1 MMQVFITFL
10 LFCLL
15 PLAQGKAY
23 LAQSNRYNAG
33 KDVSVLVSTVHPF
46 YNPGERYD
54 YDQLPWPCRSM
65 HGKAGAAEIGSKFVG
80 ERSRA
85 AHEYS
90 MKYLETVV
98 KKSLC
103 GKVTLAPSQI
113 KRFNYAI
120 KRQYEYQMFIDDLP
134 LWGKVGFMRQ
144 GMNSQIK
151 HYLITHR
158 DFHILYNKDRVIAC
172 NLTREFGRPVSLPI
186 IDKHM
191 NPEPP
196 SVQVDFTYSVKWSK
210 TKISFAD
217 RWSYN
222 LHANPTRHQIEAHW
236 LWVLNSSLLV
246 VLLTGLLSMILL
258 RTLKNDVARYLQL
271 DQIDQE
277 EAAEARLAG
286 TYDEIDDS
294 GWKRI
299 RFDVFRAPERTML
312 FSSVIGVGAQI
323 LMIMTFLMIL
333 AVVGYFYPGN
343 HGRLV
348 FASVMLY
355 ALTSYVAGYVAA
367 AKYKQLGEGD
377 WMLSCLL
384 TSTLFAVPFICVFAL
399 VNSVAIA
406 WRSTIAI
413 SGGTILACILLWAFV
428 TIPLTMY
435 GSYKGSQR
443 EVYDWPSKAKII
455 EKTIPT
461 DLPWYYHWFI
471 QILVSGFLPFM
482 AIYVE
487 VHTIF
492 AAVWGRQWYTL
503 FGILLLTFIILLIV
517 TAFVVV
523 LLCYF
528 QLTAEDH
535 KWWWPSVI
543 RGGSLGLFLEAYT
556 IFYWRYSSHMFGFLQ
571 ACMYFGYTL
580 VVSYGFSL
588 MLAAVGHWSCSWFI
602 HKIYSAIKAD

>member
-1 MMQVFITFL
+1 MIKVLLTFL
-10 LFCLL
+10 LFCFL

-23 LAQSNRYNAG
+23 LAQSNRYTPG
-33 KDVSVLVSTVHPF
+33 KEVSVLVSTVHPY

-54 YDQLPWPCRSM
+54 YDKLPWPCQSM
-65 HGKAGAAEIGSKFVG
+65 HGEAKATEIGSKFVG

-85 AHEYS
+85 AHEYGI
-90 MKYLETVV
+90 KYLQPVHG
-98 KKSLC
+98 KSLC
-103 GKVTLAPSQI
+103 GKVTLSPIEVQKFI
-113 KRFNYAI
+113 NAI
-120 KRQYEYQMFIDDLP
+120 DGHYEYQMLIDDLP
-134 LWGKVGFMRQ
+134 LWGQVGFTRP
-144 GMNSQIK
+144 GSK
-151 HYLITHR
+151 TGPLYYLISHR
-158 DFHILYNKDRVIAC
+158 EFHILYNQDRVIAC
-172 NLTREFGRPVSLPI
+172 NLTVDIGLPI
-186 IDKHM
+186 ALAEWNMENKAV
-191 NPEPP
+191 E
-196 SVQVDFTYSVKWSK
+196 VDFTYSVKWSK
-210 TKISFAD
+210 TKISFAN

-222 LHANPTRHQIEAHW
+222 LHANPTSHQIEAHW

-246 VLLTGLLSMILL
+246 LLLTGLLSMILL

-277 EAAEARLAG
+277 EAVEARLAG

-299 RFDVFRAPERTML
+299 RFDVFRAPSRPML
-312 FSSVIGVGAQI
+312 FSVVIGVGAQI

-343 HGRLV
+343 HGRMV

-355 ALTSYVAGYVAA
+355 AFTSYVAGYVAA
-367 AKYKQLGEGD
+367 SKYKQLGHDE
-377 WMLSCLL
+377 WMVSCLL
-384 TSTLFAVPFICVFAL
+384 TSTIFAVPFICVFSL

-406 WRSTIAI
+406 WRSSIAV

-443 EVYDWPSKAKII
+443 EVYEWPSKAKII
-455 EKTIPT
+455 AKDIPD
-461 DLPWYYHWFI
+461 DLPWYYHSLL
-471 QILVSGFLPFM
+471 QILFSGFLPFM
-482 AIYVE
+482 SIYVE

-528 QLTAEDH
+528 QLTAENH
-535 KWWWPSVI
+535 RWWWPSVI
-543 RGGSLGLFLEAYT
+543 RGGSLGLFLQAYAL
-556 IFYWRYSSHMFGFLQ
+556 FYWNYSSHMFGFLQ
-571 ACMYFGYTL
+571 GCMYFGYTL

-588 MLAAVGHWSCSWFI
+588 MLAAVGHWSCLWFI
-602 HKIYSAIKAD
+602 HKIYSAIKSD

>member
-1 MMQVFITFL
+1 MIKVMVSFL
-10 LFCLL
+10 LFCFLT
-15 PLAQGKAY
+15 LAQGKAY
-23 LAQSNRYNAG
+23 LAQNNRYKSG

-54 YDQLPWPCRSM
+54 YDKLPWPCRSM
-65 HGKAGAAEIGSKFVG
+65 HGKARATEIGSKFVG

-85 AHEYS
+85 AHEYHI
-90 MKYLETVV
+90 KYLQPVH

-103 GKVTLAPSQI
+103 GKIVLAP
-113 KRFNYAI
+113 KEVKKFKAAI
-120 KRQYEYQMFIDDLP
+120 NGHYEYQMFIDDLP
-134 LWGKVGFMRQ
+134 LWGQVGFTRPGINGEQ
-144 GMNSQIK
+144 H

-172 NLTREFGRPVSLPI
+172 NLTREFGRPVILPVEEGRN
-186 IDKHM
+186 K
-191 NPEPP
+191 PP
-196 SVQVDFTYSVKWSK
+196 LSVQVDFTYSVKWSP

-299 RFDVFRAPERTML
+299 RFDVFRSPSRPML

-343 HGRLV
+343 HGRMV

-355 ALTSYVAGYVAA
+355 AVTSYVAGYVAS
-367 AKYKQLGEGD
+367 AKCKQLGEED
-377 WMLSCLL
+377 WMISCLL
-384 TSTLFAVPFICVFAL
+384 TSTIFAIPFICVFAL

-406 WRSTIAI
+406 WRSSIAM

-455 EKTIPT
+455 AKTIPD
-461 DLPWYYHWFI
+461 DLPWYYHWAL
-471 QILVSGFLPFM
+471 QIFVSGFLPFM

-528 QLTAEDH
+528 QLTAENH
-535 KWWWPSVI
+535 QWWWPSAI
-543 RGGSLGLFLEAYT
+543 RGGSLGLFIEAYAL
-556 IFYWRYSSHMFGFLQ
+556 FYWKYSSHMFGFLQ
-571 ACMYFGYTL
+571 GSMYFGYTL

-602 HKIYSAIKAD
+602 HKIYSAIKSD